1 MALDGI
7 YLYNLI
13 NELKDSL
20 INSRIDKINQ
30 PEKDEIIIN
39 VRGKENKKLLIS
51 SSSKYPR
58 LHFTTI
64 SKNNPLQ
71 PPVFL
76 FVCLFCFFLDL
87 EVHWNVWNLANLIMH
102 KLIALFLELP

>member
-39 VRGKENKKLLIS
+39 VRGKENKKTS
-51 SSSKYPR
+51 
-58 LHFTTI
+58 
-64 SKNNPLQ
+64 N
-71 PPVFL
+71 FL
-76 FVCLFCFFLDL
+76 
-87 EVHWNVWNLANLIMH
+87 
-102 KLIALFLELP
+102 